1 VNLWRTSAKT
11 TFVVLRHLV
20 EINAPHMDTQAAPVG
35 EIDQEAMCAAAAREE
50 HPAHACTPSEARCF
64 HRQVAAARAILERAF
79 AETLA
84 LRAALPQADSSS

>member
-1 VNLWRTSAKT
+1 VHFRRRPAKT
-11 TFVVLRHLV
+11 TNVVFRDLV
-20 EINAPHMDTQAAPVG
+20 EIAANMDAEAEPVG
-35 EIDQEAMCAAAAREE
+35 EIDQEAVVATAAREE